1 MSERSPDDDPD
12 PARRRLLGAAAGA
25 LASMTISPDAGADS
39 QPMAPFALEE
49 KTLAQLSDLMQSGEH
64 TSESL
69 TAAYLDRIAKL
80 DRAGP
85 QLRAVIEVNPDASAT
100 ARELDAAG
108 KAGGMRGRP
117 LHGMPILVKDNIT
130 TGDRMSTTA
139 GSLALEGY
147 RAAEDAPLVKRLRE
161 AGAVILGKSN
171 LSEWANFRSS
181 NSLSGWSSRGGQT
194 RNPYALDRSP
204 SGSSS
209 GSAVAVAAS
218 LCAAAIGTETDGSIT
233 SPAACNS
240 LVGLKPTLG
249 LVSQAGIVPIAHS
262 QDTAGPMARTVE
274 DCARVMNVINTSGK
288 PIDFTAHLGMKD
300 LKGVRIGVGRQYFG
314 VNEKADRVI
323 EEALIALKDL
333 GAVLVDVEIPS
344 FGKSDEAELEVLFYE
359 FKADL
364 NQWLA
369 NATPRPP
376 IASLSD
382 LIEFNARNADRM
394 MPIFGQDL
402 FVKAQEHGPLTD
414 AKYRA
419 ALAKCRR
426 LARGEGIDAVT
437 KKHRVEAIAA
447 LTSPPPWLVDPVNG
461 DLARGGCTSLPA
473 VAGYPHVTV
482 PAGFV
487 SGLPVGLSLFGP
499 ALADARLLGIAQV
512 FERTTRHRMAPRFAA
527 SA

>member
-1 MSERSPDDDPD
+1 MSARSPEDK
-12 PARRRLLGAAAGA
+12 AR
-25 LASMTISPDAGADS
+25 
-39 QPMAPFALEE
+39 LEE
-49 KTLAQLSDLMQSGEH
+49 ASVARLSDLMRSGAL
-64 TSESL
+64 TSEAI
-69 TAAYLDRIAKL
+69 TAWYVDRIREI

-85 QLRAVIEVNPDASAT
+85 ALRSVIELKPDARAPGT
-100 ARELDAAG
+100 
-108 KAGGMRGRP
+108 GGALQGI
-117 LHGMPILVKDNIT
+117 PILVKDNIAT
-130 TGDRMSTTA
+130 ADGMTTTA
-139 GSLALEGY
+139 GSLAFEGY

-161 AGAVILGKSN
+161 AGAVIFGKTN

-181 NSLSGWSSRGGQT
+181 NSVSGWSSRGGQT

-209 GSAVAVAAS
+209 GSAAAVAAN
-218 LCAAAIGTETDGSIT
+218 LCAVAIGTETDGSIT
-233 SPAACNS
+233 SPAACNNI
-240 LVGLKPTLG
+240 VGFKPTRG
-249 LVSQAGIVPIAHS
+249 IVSQAGIIPIAHS

-274 DCARVMNVINTSGK
+274 DCARVMNAINTSGK

-323 EEALIALKDL
+323 EEALLALKAL

-344 FGKSDEAELEVLFYE
+344 IGRIDEAELEVLLHE
-359 FKADL
+359 FKAGLDR
-364 NQWLA
+364 WLA
-369 NATPRPP
+369 EARPRPP
-376 IASLSD
+376 IGSLSD
-382 LIEFNARNADRM
+382 LIGFNARNADRM

-402 FVKAQEHGPLTD
+402 FVKAQERGPLTD

-426 LARGEGIDAVT
+426 LSRRQGIDAAV
-437 KKHRVEAIAA
+437 KEYRIAAIAA

-461 DLARGGCTSLPA
+461 DVARGGCTSLPA

-482 PAGFV
+482 PAGFA
-487 SGLPVGLSLFGP
+487 GALPVGLSLFGP
-499 ALADARLLGIAQV
+499 ARSDARLLGIAQA
-512 FERTTRHRMAPRFAA
+512 FERATRHRRPPGFAA